1 VSLVPARLLA
11 ALRCPVCRQ
20 PLVFSEAPHQPAA
33 LPNHE
38 QAGAYGVLLCDTH
51 VYPVIDG
58 IPVLRTGQV
67 SVQDHMTGREEVAG
81 PSVADLVETVQG
93 PKPVEALVDLLAFPP
108 ALPLGLE
115 QLPVLRLP
123 FTRGPGNRAMVAARR
138 AKVRHLL
145 AAPIAEQTA
154 QDWLELGY
162 LRSRNVNRELYPY
175 FLLRFGQ
182 PRYLASLSL
191 ATLLPTDGRP
201 VLDLACGFGHLLH
214 HLGSRANPVPT
225 VGVDRNF
232 FQLWV
237 ARRWIAPHSDYVCAD
252 AAKPLPFADD
262 AFGAAVCTDAFHLFP
277 NQRACL
283 AELRRCGGLVV
294 IDRVGNGLLEPHDVE
309 SELHPAGYVDLLD
322 GAPYRMI
329 GQRELVADYL
339 AGHGPALAKQ
349 KPLIEFA
356 EEKWLSMIIDP
367 TGDSFVDH
375 PDFATAPHGEGRLGV
390 NPIYRV
396 EHDEQDV
403 RLLFEF
409 PSTWYAFENFDMLSY
424 HSAGI
429 RLSSTEFAAARAGKP
444 GARTDDLV
452 RRFVLIGMPERY
464 ARVSSGR

>member
-1 VSLVPARLLA
+1 VRVSLLPARLQA
-11 ALRCPVCRQ
+11 ALRCPDCRE
-20 PLVFSEAPHQPAA
+20 PLTFSQAQHQPDD
-33 LPNHE
+33 
-38 QAGAYGVLLCDTH
+38 AGAYGILCCPTH

-58 IPVLRTGQV
+58 IPVLRTGRV
-67 SVQDHMTGREEVAG
+67 SVQDHMTGREEVVG
-81 PSVADLVETVQG
+81 PSVDELVSTVQG
-93 PKPVEALVDLLAFPP
+93 SEPTEALVDLLTFPP
-108 ALPLGLE
+108 TLPLGLE

-123 FTRGPGNRAMVAARR
+123 LTRGPGNRAMIAARR
-138 AKVRHLL
+138 KKVRQLL
-145 AAPIAEQTA
+145 AAPITEQTA
-154 QDWLELGY
+154 QDWFELGY

-175 FLLRFGQ
+175 FLMRFGQ

-201 VLDLACGFGHLLH
+201 VLDLACGFGHVMH

-237 ARRWIAPHSDYVCAD
+237 GRRWVAPHADYVCAD
-252 AAKPLPFADD
+252 AAAPLPFTDD
-262 AFGAAVCTDAFHLFP
+262 AFGAAVCTDAFHLFG

-283 AELRRCGGLVV
+283 AELRRCGGFVI

-309 SELHPAGYVDLLD
+309 SELYPAGYVDLLD
-322 GAPYRMI
+322 GAPYRMV

-339 AGHGPALAKQ
+339 AGRGPALAKQ
-349 KPLIEFA
+349 RPAEEFA
-356 EEKWLSMIIDP
+356 EEKWLSIVIDP
-367 TGDSFVDH
+367 TERSFVDH

-390 NPIYRV
+390 NPIYRI
-396 EHDEQDV
+396 ERRADDV
-403 RLLFEF
+403 RLMFEF
-409 PSTWYAFENFDMLSY
+409 PSTWYAFENADMLAY

-429 RLSSTEFAAARAGKP
+429 RLSSQEFAAARAGRP

-464 ARVSSGR
+464 ARTS

>member
-1 VSLVPARLLA
+1 MMSARRTKVRRLL
-11 ALRCPVCRQ
+11 R
-20 PLVFSEAPHQPAA
+20 
-33 LPNHE
+33 
-38 QAGAYGVLLCDTH
+38 
-51 VYPVIDG
+51 
-58 IPVLRTGQV
+58 
-67 SVQDHMTGREEVAG
+67 
-81 PSVADLVETVQG
+81 
-93 PKPVEALVDLLAFPP
+93 KP
-108 ALPLGLE
+108 
-115 QLPVLRLP
+115 
-123 FTRGPGNRAMVAARR
+123 TR
-138 AKVRHLL
+138 K
-145 AAPIAEQTA
+145 QTA
-154 QDWLELGY
+154 QDWFELGY

-201 VLDLACGFGHLLH
+201 VLDLACGFGHLMH

-237 ARRWIAPHSDYVCAD
+237 ARHWIAPHADYVCAD

-277 NQRACL
+277 NQRECL
-283 AELRRCGGLVV
+283 AELRRCGGFVI

-309 SELHPAGYVDLLD
+309 SEPHPAGYVDLLD

-356 EEKWLSMIIDP
+356 EEKWLSIVVDP
-367 TGDSFVDH
+367 TEESFVDH

-396 EHDEQDV
+396 ERLDEDV
-403 RLLFEF
+403 RLMFQF

-429 RLSSTEFAAARAGKP
+429 RLSSTEFAAARAGRT
-444 GARTDDLV
+444 GARTDELV
-452 RRFVLIGMPERY
+452 RRFVLIGMPEHY
-464 ARVSSGR
+464 ARN